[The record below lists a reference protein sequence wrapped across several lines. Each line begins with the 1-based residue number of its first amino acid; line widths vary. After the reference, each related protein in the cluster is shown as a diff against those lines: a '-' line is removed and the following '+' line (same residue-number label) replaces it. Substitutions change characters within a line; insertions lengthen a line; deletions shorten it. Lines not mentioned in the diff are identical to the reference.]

1 MALKAKLS
9 KHGNSMGLVIPKPV
23 LDLLGWQA
31 DEKVAI
37 QLDKK
42 DGRPCLVVRKYE
54 DEEKA

>member
-23 LDLLGWQA
+23 LDLLGW
-31 DEKVAI
+31 DSDTEVSI

-54 DEEKA
+54 EKA